1 MPRKTKHP
9 NIILALSSAALA
21 TAGDVSETIVRQA
34 GTLGPIYSMGA
45 KRRLLVSD
53 CEQWIRTHWAK
64 NKARKPRKS
73 KPAGTVTG

>member
-45 KRRLLVSD
+45 KAAGVRLRAMD
-53 CEQWIRTHWAK
+53 K
-64 NKARKPRKS
+64 NAL
-73 KPAGTVTG
+73 G